1 MRIPKTK
8 KIAQR
13 KKSYEKRMVQI
24 CADDDDRRDL
34 LLLTVELISHISAE
48 EPFLMDRELKQKV
61 IDKLLAKK
69 VNDVEAVR
77 LFNAA
82 RNQVTPFF
90 ASGQKLAQADSQL
103 DSIARE
109 AKKNLYKDRYIM
121 TKEGPVSVG
130 KEFDTNS
137 AGVVIKAIKTKM
149 DTLTKLQANVIS
161 AIKRTEDNNDGKTEF
176 TIEDADREQL
186 ERLVAG
192 DLIDHSDLIDKLLNH
207 NEEQDAIPAFYEV
220 IDEN

>member
-1 MRIPKTK
+1 
-8 KIAQR
+8 
-13 KKSYEKRMVQI
+13 
-24 CADDDDRRDL
+24 
-34 LLLTVELISHISAE
+34 
-48 EPFLMDRELKQKV
+48 
-61 IDKLLAKK
+61 
-69 VNDVEAVR
+69 
-77 LFNAA
+77 
-82 RNQVTPFF
+82 
-90 ASGQKLAQADSQL
+90 
-103 DSIARE
+103 
-109 AKKNLYKDRYIM
+109 
-121 TKEGPVSVG
+121 
-130 KEFDTNS
+130 
-137 AGVVIKAIKTKM
+137 M